1 MSVYATVATTIHE
14 ACAVIV
20 TKLGGANMIAHAQW
34 PPCLPFPR
42 VPLFSPRARNR
53 FNKVVEAKRFE
64 GVFLCRKVC
73 CIQKSNS

>member
-1 MSVYATVATTIHE
+1 MYRNISYNFQRIPDTQFRFITKVDDLLGQPSYMVK
-14 ACAVIV
+14 IV
-20 TKLGGANMIAHAQW
+20 DRN
-34 PPCLPFPR
+34 
-42 VPLFSPRARNR
+42 SPRAHNR

>member
-1 MSVYATVATTIHE
+1 M
-14 ACAVIV
+14 IV

-53 FNKVVEAKRFE
+53 FNQVVEAKRFE
-64 GVFLCRKVC
+64 GVFLYHVISVVKC
-73 CIQKSNS
+73 